1 VEDKKYIQDIS
12 RNTWNTGIFEG
23 SRRRFGGNIRIDIK
37 EIGYE
42 VANFFQMSSTD
53 CCEHTLIINLRVSY
67 VVGITFLWSKRLIG
81 FNPLTPN

>member
-1 VEDKKYIQDIS
+1 MEDKKYIQDIS